1 MSTNNSTGVHQ
12 NEVHLAGIL
21 AREPDI
27 RNTASGKTVANL
39 TVATTYQG
47 ATEYHRCV
55 AWEHQ
60 AEKAAG
66 LTKGDFVRVVGRL
79 RTRSW
84 DDPGT
89 NSKRYTTEIVAWQLV
104 VPGKDPVTKNIH
116 GVTVSDAD
124 IPF

>member
-1 MSTNNSTGVHQ
+1 MQQYSTNLCK
-12 NEVHLAGIL
+12 NEVHLAGVL
-21 AREPDI
+21 ARDPDV
-27 RNTASGKTVANL
+27 RNTPSGKTVANL
-39 TVATTYQG
+39 TVGTTYQG

-66 LTKGDFVRVVGRL
+66 LIKGTFITIVGRL

-84 DDPGT
+84 LDPKI
-89 NSKRYTTEIVAWQLV
+89 NQKRYTTEIIVWQLV
-104 VPGKDPVTKNIH
+104 VPGKDPVTQNIH